1 MKYLLWLLRLLV
13 FAILLGFA
21 IRNVD
26 PVTVRFYLGNEWQA
40 PLALVLLIAFVLGA
54 IGGVLASL
62 GLMFRKRSEEV
73 CGLPAGSD
81 SAKVREGKAGSK
93 RILSEATL
101 KKLETAWQEE
111 IEDALG
117 FKDYASLIA
126 ELK

>member
-62 GLMFRKRSEEV
+62 GLMFRKRSEIVSLRKQLRALTPEESRKS
-73 CGLPAGSD
+73 LPGS
-81 SAKVREGKAGSK
+81 EN
-93 RILSEATL
+93 
-101 KKLETAWQEE
+101 Q
-111 IEDALG
+111 
-117 FKDYASLIA
+117 
-126 ELK
+126 